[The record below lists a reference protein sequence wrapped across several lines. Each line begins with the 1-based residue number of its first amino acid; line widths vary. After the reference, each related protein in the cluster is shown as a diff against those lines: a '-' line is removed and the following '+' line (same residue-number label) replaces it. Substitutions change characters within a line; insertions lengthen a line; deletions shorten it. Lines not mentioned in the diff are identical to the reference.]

1 MMFRVLGPLE
11 VETDQDRITLPGKRP
26 RALLTALLLQPN
38 TVVPSH
44 RLVEALWGEEPPD
57 APTNAL
63 QQVVA
68 RLRTRLGTLGA
79 SIVTRPPGYVLVAEE
94 RSIDAERFESDYR
107 VARSV
112 WSQEAARAAAL
123 LDGALAQWR
132 GPAYGEF
139 ADGFARAAAT
149 RLEELRLAA
158 LEDRAALFLQSGAVT
173 DAIASARELMAR
185 EPLRE
190 RPVELLMQALHAE
203 GRAGEALE
211 VYRHHRELLA
221 DELGIDPSQE
231 MRVLQ
236 DRILRDDVD
245 TARARRPPVSP
256 STTIADVRPP
266 QTLEAPGNLP
276 AQLTS
281 FVGRES
287 EVAGTKALF
296 ARTRLLTVTGPGGTG
311 KTRLALQV
319 ATEVSTEFPDG
330 LFFVDLAPV
339 SDPALVVPTIAATLG
354 IREEG
359 WEHPIAE
366 ALLRHLQNRRVLL
379 LLDNF
384 EQVLDAAGRVTQLLS
399 GAPSVKVLATSR
411 APLRVRGEQVVPLKP
426 LRVADPGARMSSERL
441 SRVEAVA
448 LFAQRA
454 SAAAPDFALTEQNA
468 PDVAELVARLDG
480 LPLAIELAASRAAVL
495 APGAMLQRMAGG
507 LPLLIGGARDL
518 PARQQTLRATIGW
531 SYDLLEEAERV
542 LFRRISVLAGGFTV
556 EAAAAVC
563 DRAEGPGV
571 DALQGLSV
579 LADSSLVFTSPS
591 GDRDVRFGMLQ
602 TLREFGLDRLEAED
616 HRPMIERRHA
626 EWFLRLAEDAEPGL
640 RGPQLV
646 PWMIRLDTEH
656 DNVRAALRWAIDHDE
671 GELGLRMVGAM
682 WRFWHLAGHLS
693 EGRRWVTEVLDLPSA
708 AGRTVPRARALAAAG
723 GLAYWQNDVPAVRD
737 AYEEA
742 LTISRELGDEPS
754 VAEGTYNL
762 AFAYGL
768 IPTKAQSRSLFLQ
781 SREMFQRLGNA
792 VGVADTLWALGMMA
806 GLAGDYAT
814 AKSHAEE
821 SVRLH
826 RELGDAY
833 GLVDALAELGRATRG
848 LGELEIARSCF
859 LEAVE
864 ALGSVGYRTAI
875 AIELENLA
883 AIEIA
888 RGNDV
893 RALHLAGAA
902 EALKEAAGGQVPP
915 EFADLPD
922 PRRAARRSLGEER
935 IASAWHEGR
944 AMSLNDAVAY
954 ARAHPTAEERSD
966 SGADA
971 PDVAARVAHPPGS

>member
-11 VETDQDRITLPGKRP
+11 VEIDQDRITLPGQRP

-38 TVVPSH
+38 TVAPSY

-68 RLRTRLGTLGA
+68 RLRIRLGTLGA
-79 SIVTRPPGYVLVAEE
+79 SIVTRPPGYLLVAEPA
-94 RSIDAERFESDYR
+94 SIDAECFESDYR
-107 VARSV
+107 AARSV
-112 WSQEAARAAAL
+112 WSTEPARAAAL
-123 LDGALAQWR
+123 LDGALALWR

-158 LEDRAALFLQSGAVT
+158 LEDRAALLLQSGAAT
-173 DAIASARELMAR
+173 EAIASARELMAR

-190 RPVELLMQALHAE
+190 RPVELLMQALHAD

-211 VYRHHRELLA
+211 VFRKHRELLA
-221 DELGIDPSQE
+221 DELGIDPGQE
-231 MRVLQ
+231 LRALQ
-236 DRILRDDVD
+236 ERILQDDVD
-245 TARARRPPVSP
+245 TARAKRPPGAP
-256 STTIADVRPP
+256 STAVVDIPAP
-266 QTLEAPGNLP
+266 QTLGMPGNLP

-281 FVGRES
+281 FVGREA
-287 EVAGTKALF
+287 EVAETKALLTT
-296 ARTRLLTVTGPGGTG
+296 TRLLTVTGPGGTG
-311 KTRLALQV
+311 KTRLALHV
-319 ATEVSTEFPDG
+319 ATDVSTEFPDG
-330 LFFVDLAPV
+330 AFFVDLAPV
-339 SDPALVVPTIAATLG
+339 SDPALVVPIIAASLG

-359 WEHPIAE
+359 WEHPVTE
-366 ALLRHLQNRRVLL
+366 ALLEHLKDRRVLL

-384 EQVLDAAGRVTQLLS
+384 EQVLGAADLVTRLLS

-426 LRVADPGARMSSERL
+426 LRVADPGASMSSQQL
-441 SRVEAVA
+441 SRVEAVT
-448 LFAQRA
+448 LFGQRA

-495 APGAMLQRMAGG
+495 SPRAMLQRMDRR
-507 LPLLIGGARDL
+507 LPLLVGGARDL
-518 PARQQTLRATIGW
+518 PARQQTLRATIEW
-531 SYDLLEEAERV
+531 SYGLLEEAERV
-542 LFRRISVLAGGFTV
+542 LFRRLSVLTGGFTV
-556 EAAAAVC
+556 EAVAAIC
-563 DRAEGPGV
+563 DRAGDGAV
-571 DALQGLSV
+571 DALQGLTV
-579 LADSSLVFTSPS
+579 LAENSLVFTSHP
-591 GDRDVRFGMLQ
+591 GNGDVRFGMLQ

-616 HRPMIERRHA
+616 HRRMIERRHA

-640 RGPQLV
+640 RGPQLM
-646 PWMIRLDTEH
+646 PWIICLETEH
-656 DNVRAALRWAIDHDE
+656 DNLRAALRWAIESDE
-671 GELGLRMVGAM
+671 GETGLRIVAAL

-693 EGRRWVTEVLDLPSA
+693 EGRRWVTAVLDLPSA
-708 AGRTVPRARALAAAG
+708 AGQTVARARALAAAG
-723 GLAYWQNDVPAVRD
+723 GLAYWQNDVPAVRY

-742 LTISRELGDEPS
+742 LAISRELGDGRS
-754 VAEGTYNL
+754 TAEGTYNL

-768 IPTKAQSRSLFLQ
+768 VPTKARSRDLFLQ
-781 SREMFQRLGNA
+781 SREMFERLGNA

-814 AKSHAEE
+814 ARSHAEE

-833 GLVDALAELGRATRG
+833 GLVDALSELGRATRG

-859 LEAVE
+859 LEALE
-864 ALGSVGYRTAI
+864 ALASVGYRTAI
-875 AIELENLA
+875 AIELDNLA

-888 RGNDV
+888 RGNGV
-893 RALHLAGAA
+893 RALRLGGAA

-922 PRRAARRSLGEER
+922 PRHAARRSLGEEH
-935 IASAWHEGR
+935 IATAWDEGR
-944 AMSLNDAVAY
+944 AMSLNDAIAY
-954 ARAHPTAEERSD
+954 ARANPTAVGRSD
-966 SGADA
+966 SGGA
-971 PDVAARVAHPPGS
+971 P